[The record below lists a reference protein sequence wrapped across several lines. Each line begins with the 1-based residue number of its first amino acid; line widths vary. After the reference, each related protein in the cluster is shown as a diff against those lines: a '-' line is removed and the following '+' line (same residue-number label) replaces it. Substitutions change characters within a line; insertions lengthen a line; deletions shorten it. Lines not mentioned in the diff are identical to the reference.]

1 MKLHSLVLHNYRK
14 FKHAEIEFP
23 DGITGIIGNNGSG
36 KSTLIEA
43 VGWAIYG
50 NKVARTNK
58 ENIKRQN
65 ANPSEE
71 CWVKLTFEIGRD
83 VYEVTRI
90 MGGSSLLTD
99 ANVKINGLVAASSA
113 TGVTQ
118 LLEKKI
124 GMDYDAFFTSLVAR
138 QKEINALSSKTP
150 GERKRSMLRM
160 LKIDAIEDA
169 VRKVREDKK
178 EKENVVEG
186 MRSALKDID
195 GLKEGMNEGKAKKE
209 ELSSRL
215 HDVESAI
222 SSLESKARGLEVRR
236 DRERKKFERYN
247 GLEKERELLDER
259 IKSKERQMEEKEKEK
274 NELKEKKSRYGQ
286 IEPLEK
292 EYDNVKKEKER
303 MEKVRDRYLSLK
315 KLKEDMVN
323 LQSEVK
329 KLDDTIAELEEK
341 LKERKK
347 IADEHKSLKAQEKA
361 LAEKKRE
368 TESSIKIKNVQIK
381 ASNER
386 MEESEKERKKIAERG
401 PESSCP
407 TCGRLLKDRYEKILE
422 NFAKKVEIEKKKI
435 EEFMA
440 ERNSLENKIVETDAE
455 KEALKEKTEEVEK
468 LMDETKK
475 MEQKLIYVVEN
486 KKEKEKKIE
495 DNKNKIDGMGEIEF
509 DEKAY
514 EEHGKKVGKLLPIK
528 EEIIVLRSE
537 IKKLPDVEKHISQL
551 REDIDVLDKR
561 RSDIY
566 HEIEELDFDKQKY
579 EIIEKKYEEKRN
591 ELQKMREERIHI
603 AGKIGQINSELE
615 RIAREIN
622 EQKEMENKIK
632 ELRKEIQQL
641 DMLAGDRDTGLLN
654 DFRRYLISKIGPTL
668 SYYASNFF
676 NVFTAGKYSQIEVD
690 DNYDIYIYDD
700 GEKFGVN
707 RFSGGEEDL
716 ANLSLRLAI
725 SQVIAQR
732 SGNLE
737 FNFIVLDEIFGS
749 QDNERRTNVLSTLG
763 ELSHQ
768 FQQVILITHIEEIK
782 DAMQYVI
789 RTFEDEEGVS
799 HIRIE

>member
-347 IADEHKSLKAQEKA
+347 IADEHESLKAQEKA